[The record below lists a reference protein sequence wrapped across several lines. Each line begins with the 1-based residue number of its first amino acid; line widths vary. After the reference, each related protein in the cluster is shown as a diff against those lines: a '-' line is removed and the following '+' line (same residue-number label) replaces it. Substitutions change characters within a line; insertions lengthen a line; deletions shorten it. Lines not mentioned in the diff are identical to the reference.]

1 MNKRLEMLIGLVES
15 GRADA
20 FARYALALEYKKEGR
35 SDDALAAFEAL
46 RAADP
51 GYLAM
56 YYMAGQLLLD
66 MERVVDARR
75 WFEAG
80 IEVARQQGDGK
91 TLSELE
97 AALSEI

>member
-1 MNKRLEMLIGLVES
+1 MNKRLQMLVELVAS
-15 GRADA
+15 GQADS
-20 FARYALALEYKKEGR
+20 FARYALALEYKKDGQSEN
-35 SDDALAAFEAL
+35 ALAQFAAL

-51 GYLAM
+51 NYLAM

-66 MERVVDARR
+66 LDREDEARA

-80 IEVARQQGDGK
+80 TAVARQQGDSK

-97 AALSEI
+97 AALAEI